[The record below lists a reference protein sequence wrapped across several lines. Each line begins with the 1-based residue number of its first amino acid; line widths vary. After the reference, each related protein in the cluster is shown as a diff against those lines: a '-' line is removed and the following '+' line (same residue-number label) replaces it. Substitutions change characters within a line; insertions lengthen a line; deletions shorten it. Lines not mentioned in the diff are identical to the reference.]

1 MGVKVLTCTT
11 RNPKV
16 EHRGHCV
23 PAGGRFRSAGASDF
37 AIAPG
42 GGTLYGRKVMSRS
55 SGHHSEAAAALAP
68 RFAAARI

>member
-23 PAGGRFRSAGASDF
+23 PAGGRFRSAGASGF
-37 AIAPG
+37 AIASG
-42 GGTLYGRKVMSRS
+42 GGTLYGAEGNVVVIRASQ
-55 SGHHSEAAAALAP
+55 
-68 RFAAARI
+68 